1 MSGVTQSLIVGFFL
15 ACSAV
20 WLISRINDRYTQRE
34 KDLSRVLAKRG
45 KKDGFFMGSLAAD
58 RDREAMEGP
67 HRRRS
72 RVRYEIKRIAGEE
85 HPLAG
90 GGTRI

>member
-1 MSGVTQSLIVGFFL
+1 MAGVTLSLVVGFLL
-15 ACSAV
+15 ACSAM

-34 KDLSRVLAKRG
+34 KDLSRILAKRG
-45 KKDGFFMGSLAAD
+45 KKEGFFMGILAAD
-58 RDREAMEGP
+58 RGEAIEEP
-67 HRRRS
+67 RRRRP
-72 RVRYEIKRIAGEE
+72 RVRYELKRIAAEE

>member
-1 MSGVTQSLIVGFFL
+1 MAGVTLSLVVGFLL
-15 ACSAV
+15 ACSAM

-34 KDLSRVLAKRG
+34 KDLSRILAKRG
-45 KKDGFFMGSLAAD
+45 KKEGFFMGILAAD
-58 RDREAMEGP
+58 RGGVAMEEP
-67 HRRRS
+67 RRRRP
-72 RVRYEIKRIAGEE
+72 RVRYELKGIAAEG

>member
-1 MSGVTQSLIVGFFL
+1 MAGVTLSLVVGFLL
-15 ACSAV
+15 ACSAM

-34 KDLSRVLAKRG
+34 KDLSRILAKRG
-45 KKDGFFMGSLAAD
+45 KKEGFFMGILAAD
-58 RDREAMEGP
+58 RGGVVIEEP
-67 HRRRS
+67 RRRRP
-72 RVRYEIKRIAGEE
+72 RVRYELKRIAAEG